1 MTLAHFVA
9 VLVGVKIMD
18 EKELE
23 GKVVIIPAN
32 KLLELLDSAMGVFQ
46 AVDDFY
52 TVFDKFI
59 RTQMSSDDLEEQ
71 IEEDNV
77 IDINRKRI
85 NKDPNEVY
93 NNKE

>member
-32 KLLELLDSAMGVFQ
+32 KLIELLDSAMGVFQ

-52 TVFDKFI
+52 TVFDNFI
-59 RTQMSSDDLEEQ
+59 RTQMASDDLEEQ

>member
-52 TVFDKFI
+52 TVFDNFI
-59 RTQMSSDDLEEQ
+59 RTQMASDDLEEQ